1 MWRTEWGVSGGVVV
15 PCIVGRQG
23 CLCLTYVLVLPALQT
38 HNLVG
43 QLIQGCC
50 FPAITA
56 FNQWQLITYAVSQ
69 VALAAA
75 AAVSTSGPPGGSSEQ
90 QRAAVYAAATASAVV
105 QAERCV
111 AAARAQGSGSAG
123 SSSSSSREA
132 AFDLLLDLVLHDSGC
147 WQQAQELLQTT
158 VHASAGAMI
167 LPNRFNN
174 IPLPSLRAPG

>member
-1 MWRTEWGVSGGVVV
+1 
-15 PCIVGRQG
+15 VGAHG
-23 CLCLTYVLVLPALQT
+23 CLCLTYLCFVLSALQT

-50 FPAITA
+50 FPAIAA
-56 FNQWQLITYAVSQ
+56 FNQWQMITFAVSQ
-69 VALAAA
+69 VALADPTAA
-75 AAVSTSGPPGGSSEQ
+75 AQGGASEQ

-158 VHASAGAMI
+158 VHASAGVMI